1 MEEPTYH
8 LAGVMH
14 TRDELPADFD
24 GPLSVILLLLSK
36 NKIEIQDV
44 SITSILEQYLAYL
57 DEMKRLDME
66 IASEFIA
73 MASHLMLI
81 KTKMLLSAA
90 EREEA
95 MSEMELL
102 IRSLEEKQRAEAY
115 EQIRTAVAFLEP
127 RSDIGNGF
135 FPHAPQPLRPDATYR
150 YRHEP
155 QDLLRAMA
163 AMAERSE
170 RRLPPKL
177 SNFQG
182 IVGLEPYPVTKK
194 AAQVLKQLL
203 MRGVEKFCALFRGSR
218 AAGLALA
225 GFDGQKPVLLMTGGS
240 LGAQSVNR
248 CLREALPELLTRF
261 DVLHLCG
268 KGNLDESLMG
278 MKGYCQKEFLSDEMP
293 DALAV
298 ADVVLSRAGSNT
310 LSELL
315 ALHKPMLLVPYP
327 LGASRGDQIENAKS
341 YARQGLARVL
351 MQEDMTART
360 LTDALFKL
368 LDERAEL
375 LAALEAYPVK
385 DGTQAV
391 LELIEDARKK

>member
-135 FPHAPQPLRPDATYR
+135 FSACAAAAPSGR
-150 YRHEP
+150 
-155 QDLLRAMA
+155 DL
-163 AMAERSE
+163 S
-170 RRLPPKL
+170 LPP
-177 SNFQG
+177 
-182 IVGLEPYPVTKK
+182 
-194 AAQVLKQLL
+194 
-203 MRGVEKFCALFRGSR
+203 R
-218 AAGLALA
+218 AAGSSARHGGHGRAQRAASAAEALEFSGHRRLRA
-225 GFDGQKPVLLMTGGS
+225 VSRDKKGRA
-240 LGAQSVNR
+240 GAQ
-248 CLREALPELLTRF
+248 
-261 DVLHLCG
+261 
-268 KGNLDESLMG
+268 
-278 MKGYCQKEFLSDEMP
+278 
-293 DALAV
+293 
-298 ADVVLSRAGSNT
+298 
-310 LSELL
+310 
-315 ALHKPMLLVPYP
+315 
-327 LGASRGDQIENAKS
+327 
-341 YARQGLARVL
+341 
-351 MQEDMTART
+351 
-360 LTDALFKL
+360 
-368 LDERAEL
+368 
-375 LAALEAYPVK
+375 AAA
-385 DGTQAV
+385 
-391 LELIEDARKK
+391 DARRGEIPRAVPRQPLAQ